1 MKLIKTLAIF
11 GAIAF
16 LFSACTQS
24 ASSSADERDIMADL
38 FPEMRDINNEYE
50 AELYFNYEMLDLFYI
65 YAHMRNELADDYKVY
80 LNKGT
85 SQDSRTKGYCSV
97 DYYDVCYMYNQMA
110 DPFTRY
116 FDPLVADQIYSSI
129 FYFQYQIYLTNNLLY
144 VII

>member
-50 AELYFNYEMLDLFYI
+50 AELYFN
-65 YAHMRNELADDYKVY
+65 
-80 LNKGT
+80 
-85 SQDSRTKGYCSV
+85 
-97 DYYDVCYMYNQMA
+97 
-110 DPFTRY
+110 
-116 FDPLVADQIYSSI
+116 
-129 FYFQYQIYLTNNLLY
+129 
-144 VII
+144 